1 MADKKTILIVDD
13 QESIIKAL
21 KRLLLPEPYNIL
33 SSPNGPAALELIK
46 NRKDYD
52 EIFLIISDQRMPH
65 MTGVEFLKQTVEI
78 LPDTIRFILTGYTD
92 THNIE
97 NAMKKGIVHRYITKP
112 WNNNELLIMIS
123 QAYQYPEKLIKV
135 VRSDVNTLSESRELN
150 IIEKEI
156 REFNQR
162 SKDKSLGRMALYH
175 GFINQEQLEASMT
188 AMQVERQ
195 AGRQV
200 ALENILSEKGFIS
213 SDEIGKLVAATRRKL
228 GKSFGAIAVKDYGVK
243 ALDIAKALATQSEEF
258 ANTSVCRLLGDILVA
273 EKILTE
279 DQKDS
284 IIIDMTY
291 LEKEELTSDDS
302 GNVEHQSGTNQ
313 ISDKLILNK
322 KKKNFFRQRAFDKI
336 FCKSVINKN
345 FATEAEVLKGLEE
358 QLIHFTKTFEV
369 KLIKDILIERSVI
382 SQEHAKFIADQKSLI
397 SPQKFENQ
405 TNPST
410 TTTTNTNNNKIIT
423 TCENSPFQLTVSD
436 DELEATIEIIGDI
449 PKDMVVDKLKT
460 LLAKYQIVYGLADDV
475 AIELFLKGSDREK
488 KSFLI
493 AKGKPVKEGRNAMVR
508 FFFKD
513 HSADFG
519 KELESGKFDYRERG
533 EMVNITQGTILAEK
547 IPLIPAINGI
557 NVKGYEI
564 AASTPL
570 DIMLDCGKGAEISK
584 DGLKVIATA
593 NGRPDLSLGGKITVL
608 PEIVIK
614 GDVDFKTGNIK
625 FSGDVT
631 VNGTILQGF
640 SVTANNLTV
649 SDIEEGDVNIFN
661 TLLVK
666 NSINSSKVKTGG
678 QLAAQ
683 IIKNSTIIARGDVI
697 VQKEI
702 IDSTITTSGKVI
714 LPKGRIIATTI
725 HAAKGIF
732 AMNIGNDVSTPCHL
746 FPNSDEHALDII
758 KSFNEKIDHQREIL
772 VKLEAFKAQY
782 EQENW
787 RQLTNLSEASKVQ
800 EQLAI
805 EKKNILKQLH
815 IYESKTVL
823 NKSATNDN
831 LKQQLTK
838 SLSGVDNKIL
848 QMDETINKL
857 FDEHDT
863 TQNKVI
869 EIKVKIKD
877 VEQQM
882 QILLNEKERFEKWYE
897 TEKNEAR
904 KEGVG
909 IYVQGTIFAR
919 TQITCSESSII
930 LNNNIRNSKIYQ
942 TVNNKDPSNPFYE
955 MRIDSLASKSNQPHV
970 YRT

>member
-1 MADKKTILIVDD
+1 MADKKAILIVDD
-13 QESIIKAL
+13 QESIIKSL

-33 SSPNGPAALELIK
+33 SAPNGPAALELIK
-46 NRKDYD
+46 NRKDSC

-65 MTGVEFLKQTVEI
+65 MTGVEFLKQTAEI
-78 LPDTIRFILTGYTD
+78 LPDAIRFILSGYAD
-92 THNIE
+92 TQDAKD
-97 NAMKKGIVHRYITKP
+97 AMKKRIVHRYITKP

-123 QAYQYPEKLIKV
+123 QAYQYPEKLIKGV
-135 VRSDVNTLSESRELN
+135 SSDVNTLFESRELN
-150 IIEKEI
+150 AIEKEI

-162 SKDKSLGRMALYH
+162 SKDKTLGRMALYH

-188 AMQVERQ
+188 AMRVERQ

-213 SDEIGKLVAATRRKL
+213 SDKIGKLVAATRRKL
-228 GKSFGAIAVKDYGVK
+228 GKSFGVIAVKDYGVK
-243 ALDIAKALATQSEEF
+243 PVDIAKALATQSEEF
-258 ANTSVCRLLGDILVA
+258 SNTSVCRLLGDILVA

-291 LEKEELTSDDS
+291 LEREELTSDDGENFKHKCGS
-302 GNVEHQSGTNQ
+302 DKNQ

-322 KKKNFFRQRAFDKI
+322 RKKNFFRQRAFDKI
-336 FCKSVINKN
+336 FCKSLINKN
-345 FATEAEVLKGLEE
+345 FATEAEVLKALEE
-358 QLIHFTKTFEV
+358 QLIHFTKKFEV

-382 SQEHAKFIADQKSLI
+382 SQEQAQLIADQNSLI
-397 SPQKFENQ
+397 SQKKIANQ
-405 TNPST
+405 TTPSV
-410 TTTTNTNNNKIIT
+410 NANNKNIIT
-423 TCENSPFQLTVSD
+423 IGENSPFQLTISD

-449 PKDMVVDKLKT
+449 PKDMSVDKLKN
-460 LLAKYQIVYGLADDV
+460 LLAQYQIVYGLVDDI
-475 AIELFLKGSDREK
+475 AIELFLRGSDREK
-488 KSFLI
+488 NPFLI
-493 AKGKPVKEGRNAMVR
+493 AKGKPVKDGRDATVR
-508 FFFKD
+508 YFFKD
-513 HSADFG
+513 HSANFG
-519 KELESGKFDYRERG
+519 KELKSGKFDYRERG

-547 IPLIPAINGI
+547 IPLIPAINGVS
-557 NVKGYEI
+557 VKGYEI
-564 AASTPL
+564 PASIPL
-570 DIMLDCGKGAEISK
+570 DVILDCGKGAEISK

-631 VNGTILQGF
+631 VNGTILAGF

-649 SDIEEGDVNIFN
+649 SDIEEGEVNIVN

-666 NSINSSKVKTGG
+666 NIINSSKVKTGG
-678 QLAAQ
+678 KLASQ
-683 IIKNSTIIARGDVI
+683 IIKNSTIVARGDVI
-697 VQKEI
+697 VHKEI

-714 LPKGRIIATTI
+714 LPKGRVVATTI

-732 AMNIGNDVSTPCHL
+732 AMNIGSDVSLPCHL
-746 FPNSDEHALDII
+746 FPNSDDHALDII
-758 KSFNEKIDHQREIL
+758 KSFNEKIGYQKEIL

-787 RQLTNLSEASKVQ
+787 RQLTNLSEISKIQ

-831 LKQQLTK
+831 LKQQLIQ

-857 FDEHDT
+857 FDEHDS
-863 TQNKVI
+863 TQNKVT

-897 TEKNEAR
+897 AEKDEAR

-909 IYVQGTIFAR
+909 VYVQGTIFAR

-930 LNNNIRNSKIYQ
+930 LNNNVRNSKIYQ
-942 TVNNKDPSNPFYE
+942 TVNNEDPSNPFYE
-955 MRIDSLASKSNQPHV
+955 IRIDSLASKGSQPHV